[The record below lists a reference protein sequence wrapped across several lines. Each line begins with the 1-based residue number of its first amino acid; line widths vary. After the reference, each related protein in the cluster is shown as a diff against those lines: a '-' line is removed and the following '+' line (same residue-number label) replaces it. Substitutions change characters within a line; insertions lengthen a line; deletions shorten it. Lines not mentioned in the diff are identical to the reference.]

1 MRKVQLTMPESDQ
14 RFDEAMK
21 TLRTNIQFSGADIRT
36 IMMTSTEPNEGKSE
50 ITFHTALSF
59 ANTGKRVLLIDAD
72 IHKSVLTTRYHLD
85 QEVDGLSQYLT
96 GQKRAEEV
104 IYSTNVDNFDILFS
118 GPYAPNPAELFES
131 SLMRELLEEAAKHY
145 DYVLVDTPPVGSL
158 IEGAIIAQYCD
169 GAILVIKSGAIS
181 YKRVQRVK
189 KQVEKSGCRM
199 LGAVLNMV
207 NTSKGSYYNSYYY
220 GDYDY

>member
-1 MRKVQLTMPESDQ
+1 M
-14 RFDEAMK
+14 
-21 TLRTNIQFSGADIRT
+21 
-36 IMMTSTEPNEGKSE
+36 
-50 ITFHTALSF
+50 
-59 ANTGKRVLLIDAD
+59 
-72 IHKSVLTTRYHLD
+72 
-85 QEVDGLSQYLT
+85 
-96 GQKRAEEV
+96 
-104 IYSTNVDNFDILFS
+104 IYSTNVENFDILFS

-169 GAILVIKSGAIS
+169 GAILVIKSGTIS

-189 KQVEKSGCRM
+189 RQVEKSGCRM

>member
-1 MRKVQLTMPESDQ
+1 MRKVQLTMPEGDQ

-104 IYSTNVDNFDILFS
+104 IYSTNVENFDILFS

-189 KQVEKSGCRM
+189 RQVEKSGCRM

>member
-104 IYSTNVDNFDILFS
+104 IYSTNVENFDILFS

-169 GAILVIKSGAIS
+169 GAILVIKSGTIS

-189 KQVEKSGCRM
+189 RQVEKSGCRM

>member
-59 ANTGKRVLLIDAD
+59 ANTGKKVLLIDAD

-104 IYSTNVDNFDILFS
+104 IYSTNVENFDILFS

-189 KQVEKSGCRM
+189 RQVEKSGCRM

>member
-96 GQKRAEEV
+96 GQKRAE
-104 IYSTNVDNFDILFS
+104 
-118 GPYAPNPAELFES
+118 
-131 SLMRELLEEAAKHY
+131 
-145 DYVLVDTPPVGSL
+145 
-158 IEGAIIAQYCD
+158 
-169 GAILVIKSGAIS
+169 
-181 YKRVQRVK
+181 
-189 KQVEKSGCRM
+189 
-199 LGAVLNMV
+199 
-207 NTSKGSYYNSYYY
+207 
-220 GDYDY
+220 

>member
-59 ANTGKRVLLIDAD
+59 ANTGKKVLLIDAD

-104 IYSTNVDNFDILFS
+104 IYSTNVENFDILFS

-189 KQVEKSGCRM
+189 RQVEKSGCRM
-199 LGAVLNMV
+199 LGQCS
-207 NTSKGSYYNSYYY
+207 TW
-220 GDYDY
+220 

>member
-59 ANTGKRVLLIDAD
+59 ANTGKKVLLIDAD

-104 IYSTNVDNFDILFS
+104 IYSTNVENFDILFS

-169 GAILVIKSGAIS
+169 GAILVIKSGTIS

-189 KQVEKSGCRM
+189 RQVEKSGCRM

>member
-50 ITFHTALSF
+50 IAFHTALSF

-96 GQKRAEEV
+96 GQKRVEEV
-104 IYSTNVDNFDILFS
+104 IYSTNVENFDILFS

-189 KQVEKSGCRM
+189 RQVEKSGCRM

>member
-104 IYSTNVDNFDILFS
+104 IYSTNVDNLDILFS

-145 DYVLVDTPPVGSL
+145 DYVLVDTPPAGSL

-189 KQVEKSGCRM
+189 RQVEKSGCRM

>member
-104 IYSTNVDNFDILFS
+104 IYGTNVENFDILFS

-169 GAILVIKSGAIS
+169 GAILVIKSGTIS

-189 KQVEKSGCRM
+189 RQVEKSGCRM

>member
-1 MRKVQLTMPESDQ
+1 MPESDQ

-59 ANTGKRVLLIDAD
+59 ANTGKKVLLIDAD

-104 IYSTNVDNFDILFS
+104 TYSTNLENFDILFS

-145 DYVLVDTPPVGSL
+145 DYVLVDTPPEGSL

-169 GAILVIKSGAIS
+169 GAILVIKSGTIS

-189 KQVEKSGCRM
+189 RQVEKSGCRM
-199 LGAVLNMV
+199 LWAVLNMV